1 MSKRRVVIT
10 GMGAVTPLGIGVE
23 TTWKNAMA
31 GVSGTRRIQSF
42 DPAEYYSHVAGEVQ
56 GFDANSFLN
65 PKDQKK
71 MDRFIQFGILAA
83 DEAIAQAGLK
93 DVQDDALLNR
103 IGVLLG
109 SGIGGLREIEETHK
123 TMMERGPRRV
133 SPFFIPAILINLLS
147 GQVSIRYK
155 FRGPNSSVVTACA
168 TGAHA
173 IGDAMKLIRRGAAD
187 VMVAGGAE
195 ACVCPLAVAGF
206 GSMRA
211 LSSAYNE
218 TPEKASRPFDK
229 DRDGFVIAEGAGV
242 VVLEEYEHAKKRG
255 ATIIAE
261 VAGYGMSGDGWNMT
275 ISPEDGIGQKLA
287 IQSAL
292 ADAEI
297 TADQVQYVNAHATS
311 TPAGDEIE
319 SQVLEAVFGPKIVL
333 SATKSMTG
341 HMLGAAGGVEAI
353 FTALSV
359 SRDEVPPT
367 INLQSPSDNCR
378 LDYVPHTGRQMKVQ
392 AALNNSFGFGTT
404 NAALVFK
411 KV

>member
-10 GMGAVTPLGIGVE
+10 GMGLVTPLGIGVE
-23 TTWKNAMA
+23 KAWANAMA
-31 GVSGTRRIQSF
+31 GQSGIKRIASF
-42 DPAEYYSHVAGEVQ
+42 DATDYASQIAGEVE
-56 GFDANSFLN
+56 GFDPNSFLN

-83 DEAIAQAGLK
+83 DEAVAQAGLK
-93 DVQDDALLNR
+93 DVQDENLLNR

-123 TMMERGPRRV
+123 TLMERGPRRI

-147 GQVSIRYK
+147 GQVSIRYR

-173 IGDAMKLIRRGAAD
+173 IGDAMKLIQRGAAD
-187 VMVAGGAE
+187 VMVAGGTE
-195 ACVCPLAVAGF
+195 ACICPLAVGGF
-206 GSMRA
+206 AAMRA
-211 LSSAYNE
+211 LSSGYNE
-218 TPEKASRPFDK
+218 MPDRASRPFDK
-229 DRDGFVIAEGAGV
+229 NRDGFVIAEGAGV

-287 IQSAL
+287 IGAAL
-292 ADAEI
+292 ADAELSPEQI
-297 TADQVQYVNAHATS
+297 QYVNAHATS

-319 SQVLEAVFGPKIVL
+319 SQVLETVFGPKITV

-341 HMLGAAGGVEAI
+341 HMLGAAGGVETI

-359 SRDEVPPT
+359 QRGEVPPT
-367 INLQSPSDNCR
+367 INLEHPSDNCR
-378 LDYVPHTGRQMKVQ
+378 LDYVPHNGRKMNIT

-404 NAALVFK
+404 NAALVLK

>member
-10 GMGAVTPLGIGVE
+10 GMGLVTPLGIGVE
-23 TTWKNAMA
+23 TAWKNAMA
-31 GVSGTRRIQSF
+31 GVSGIRRIEGF
-42 DPAEYYSHVAGEVQ
+42 DATEYASQVAGEVQ
-56 GFDANSFLN
+56 GFDPNTFLN

-83 DEAIAQAGLK
+83 DEAVAQAGLK
-93 DVQDDALLNR
+93 DVQDENLLNR
-103 IGVLLG
+103 IGVMLG
-109 SGIGGLREIEETHK
+109 SGIGGLREIEESHK
-123 TMMERGPRRV
+123 TLIERGPRRL
-133 SPFFIPAILINLLS
+133 SPFFIPSILINLLS
-147 GQVSIRYK
+147 GQVSIRYR

-173 IGDAMKLIRRGAAD
+173 IGDAMKLIQRGAAD

-195 ACVCPLAVAGF
+195 SCVCPLAVGGF
-206 GSMRA
+206 AAMRA
-211 LSSAYNE
+211 LSSGYNAM
-218 TPEKASRPFDK
+218 PDKASRPFDK

-255 ATIIAE
+255 ANIIAE

-287 IQSAL
+287 INAAL
-292 ADAEI
+292 ADAEM

-319 SQVLEAVFGPKIVL
+319 SQVLETVFGRQIVV
-333 SATKSMTG
+333 SAPKSMTG
-341 HMLGAAGGVEAI
+341 HMLGAAGGVESI
-353 FTALSV
+353 FTALTV
-359 SRDEVPPT
+359 SRGEVPPT
-367 INLQSPSDNCR
+367 INLEHPSENCR
-378 LDYVPHTGRQMKVQ
+378 LDYVPHTGRQMDVQ

-404 NAALVFK
+404 NAALLFK

>member
-1 MSKRRVVIT
+1 
-10 GMGAVTPLGIGVE
+10 
-23 TTWKNAMA
+23 
-31 GVSGTRRIQSF
+31 
-42 DPAEYYSHVAGEVQ
+42 VQ

-173 IGDAMKLIRRGAAD
+173 IGDAMKLIQRGAAD